1 MKQYRKAKILLI
13 ALSALSGLTISGCGG
28 SSENDP
34 MTLNVICLNAGYGD
48 AWIKTLA
55 ENWAT
60 ANPDYK
66 VNLTTSYDAASLIQ
80 KHLVSKNNEDD
91 VYICVGAS
99 WKSYAAQ
106 GYFLSLD
113 DLLAE
118 TVDDTT
124 VQAKVNSEYQKS
136 LSYKGKDGTPHAY
149 RLPWTSGIGGIYF
162 NAKMFETQG
171 WNTPT
176 TYAELLSL
184 CQTIKDAKVPV
195 AGSLTD
201 VVKPFVYTGMNAD
214 YFDYTVFTWWAQLAG
229 MESIQSF
236 LNYPDAS
243 VYDAG
248 VANSAYSYL
257 KQATGLW
264 DGLFGDSANFVEGS
278 ATKSNHIAQQNFL
291 NGEAAMMFDGEWV
304 YNEMLEYVGEQG
316 FPSDFELR
324 IMKTPTAPNAI
335 DPHASYIVGEDQ
347 YMAIPTTSKK
357 PELAKSFLKSIVSD
371 AGCRTFLEKAHGLM
385 AYDFDAEGV
394 LPDNAFVS
402 SVQAYKSNVSETFT
416 NFSNNQMYLSNI
428 IDIWGT
434 SAYRP
439 YSNILAGSATVNSA
453 FSTIATE
460 TTRNWDTWKKQAG
473 L

>member
-1 MKQYRKAKILLI
+1 MELLT
-13 ALSALSGLTISGCGG
+13 LTVCLGLRVSVASISTPKCSKPKGG
-28 SSENDP
+28 
-34 MTLNVICLNAGYGD
+34 T
-48 AWIKTLA
+48 
-55 ENWAT
+55 
-60 ANPDYK
+60 
-66 VNLTTSYDAASLIQ
+66 
-80 KHLVSKNNEDD
+80 
-91 VYICVGAS
+91 
-99 WKSYAAQ
+99 
-106 GYFLSLD
+106 
-113 DLLAE
+113 
-118 TVDDTT
+118 
-124 VQAKVNSEYQKS
+124 
-136 LSYKGKDGTPHAY
+136 
-149 RLPWTSGIGGIYF
+149 RLPPMPNCY
-162 NAKMFETQG
+162 
-171 WNTPT
+171 P
-176 TYAELLSL
+176 L